1 MRRSTR
7 AEALLLAEASNLSK
21 SPCSAIRARF
31 MALTPIS
38 AVARKLPIFDRR
50 LLFRTFLARL
60 KTLLLSLEMK
70 NNTSNY
76 WALLPLFLT
85 ILGHC
90 DQWLDSEAV
99 DAKCIQGSLEE

>member
-1 MRRSTR
+1 
-7 AEALLLAEASNLSK
+7 
-21 SPCSAIRARF
+21 

-60 KTLLLSLEMK
+60 KTLLFVLSNEKK
-70 NNTSNY
+70 NCKLLG
-76 WALLPLFLT
+76 LLPLFLT